1 MKQGKKAIDLTQG
14 RPLVQLAR
22 FAVPLIL
29 GTLFQQFYTFTDT
42 VIVGRCLGV
51 DALAAVGVNASLHFL
66 TLGFVQGSCIG
77 FGIPAAQSFGA
88 RDKRRLHR
96 YLWNGVWLCAA
107 LSVALAAGMTALARP
122 LLRLVHT
129 PTDILDMAAAYIRV
143 LFLGIPASMLYNY
156 TASILRAVG
165 DARHPFYFLVFSC
178 FLNIGLDWLF
188 IVPGGMGVGGAALAT
203 VLSQLASGLLGAWW
217 LLARTAG
224 IEICR
229 GDMAPSLHHLGRL
242 CAVGLP
248 MGLEHSVTAVGSVV
262 MQNAI
267 NTLGSAAVAAQT
279 AGEKI
284 RQVFTSPMESMG
296 MAMATY
302 TGQNY
307 GAGRL
312 DRVRRGIR
320 DGLLIQ
326 GAYCLA
332 AWTGLFLL
340 KGGLARLVLGADSGA
355 VYAMAV
361 QYITVVSTQFVL
373 HGALMIL
380 RNTLQGLGHSG
391 LALLSG
397 ACELVGRSVGGWLAI
412 RFFGYTAICYA
423 SGLAWGLA
431 LCYCAVTA
439 ALVLRRL
446 RLGAAG
452 LSGKI

>member
-1 MKQGKKAIDLTQG
+1 
-14 RPLVQLAR
+14 
-22 FAVPLIL
+22 
-29 GTLFQQFYTFTDT
+29 
-42 VIVGRCLGV
+42 
-51 DALAAVGVNASLHFL
+51 
-66 TLGFVQGSCIG
+66 
-77 FGIPAAQSFGA
+77 
-88 RDKRRLHR
+88 
-96 YLWNGVWLCAA
+96 
-107 LSVALAAGMTALARP
+107 
-122 LLRLVHT
+122 
-129 PTDILDMAAAYIRV
+129 
-143 LFLGIPASMLYNY
+143 
-156 TASILRAVG
+156 
-165 DARHPFYFLVFSC
+165 
-178 FLNIGLDWLF
+178 
-188 IVPGGMGVGGAALAT
+188 
-203 VLSQLASGLLGAWW
+203 
-217 LLARTAG
+217 
-224 IEICR
+224 
-229 GDMAPSLHHLGRL
+229 
-242 CAVGLP
+242 
-248 MGLEHSVTAVGSVV
+248 
-262 MQNAI
+262 
-267 NTLGSAAVAAQT
+267 
-279 AGEKI
+279 
-284 RQVFTSPMESMG
+284 